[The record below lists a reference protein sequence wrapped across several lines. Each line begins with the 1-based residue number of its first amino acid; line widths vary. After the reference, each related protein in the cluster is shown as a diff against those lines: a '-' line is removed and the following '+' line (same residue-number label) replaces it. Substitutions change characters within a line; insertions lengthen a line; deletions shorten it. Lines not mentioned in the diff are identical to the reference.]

1 MKNSVSYQ
9 GDVWSLMGSCPEP
22 LYLYGTGD
30 GADKILDEMLRR
42 DIRPAG
48 IFVSEDFYRGQVF
61 RGFSVTTLSRLE
73 AEGAS
78 FAVVIAFGS
87 HLPELIR
94 RVKDIASRHRVF
106 IPDVPVAGDQ
116 LFDASFYQAHQ
127 KELQQVRGL
136 WADDISR
143 DVFDS
148 VLWYKLSGSPKHLFD
163 CVSPK
168 EEALALLYPKAPA
181 EPQSYVDLGAYRG
194 DTVHEFLS
202 LMTSFPDSQVS
213 PDAPYVTALEPD
225 PKTFRKLKEA
235 FESRPHTRLLNG
247 AAGES
252 SGEEPMVFGR
262 GRGSRAGQSPV
273 DQNRG
278 SHVGAGL
285 QTPGSRGS
293 HAGSSQIPASSKI
306 PMTPVYALDDLD
318 WPLPP
323 SYIKVDVEGAE
334 KETLLGAR
342 RLIQNCHPRLN
353 LALYHRSEDLFVLPL
368 LIHEM
373 APELKL
379 YLRRHDCFPCWDL
392 NLYAVPE

>member
-235 FESRPHTRLLNG
+235 FGSRPHTRLLNG

-262 GRGSRAGQSPV
+262 GRGS
-273 DQNRG
+273 
-278 SHVGAGL
+278 HV
-285 QTPGSRGS
+285 
-293 HAGSSQIPASSKI
+293 GSSQIPDSQGSHIGQTPDPSAPGVKVV
-306 PMTPVYALDDLD
+306 PVYSLDDLD

-323 SYIKVDVEGAE
+323 SYIKIDVEGAE
-334 KETLLGAR
+334 KEALLGVR

>member
-235 FESRPHTRLLNG
+235 FGSRPHTRLLNG

-262 GRGSRAGQSPV
+262 GRGS
-273 DQNRG
+273 
-278 SHVGAGL
+278 HV
-285 QTPGSRGS
+285 
-293 HAGSSQIPASSKI
+293 GSSQIPDSQGSHIGQTADPSAPGVKVV
-306 PMTPVYALDDLD
+306 PVYSLDDLD

-323 SYIKVDVEGAE
+323 SYIKIDVEGAE
-334 KETLLGAR
+334 KEALLGVR

>member
-9 GDVWSLMGSCPEP
+9 GDVWSLMGSSPEP

-116 LFDASFYQAHQ
+116 LFDASFYQAHK
-127 KELQQVRGL
+127 KELQQVSGL
-136 WADDISR
+136 WADDLSR

-194 DTVHEFLS
+194 DTVQEFLS
-202 LMTSFPDSQVS
+202 LMTSFPDSHVS
-213 PDAPYVTALEPD
+213 PDAHYVTALEPD

-235 FESRPHTRLLNG
+235 
-247 AAGES
+247 
-252 SGEEPMVFGR
+252 
-262 GRGSRAGQSPV
+262 
-273 DQNRG
+273 
-278 SHVGAGL
+278 
-285 QTPGSRGS
+285 S
-293 HAGSSQIPASSKI
+293 HASVEITVIIGITVVENIIRAAVRTACRSGMLIADQLGTAGRTAVSTQ
-306 PMTPVYALDDLD
+306 MLRFFFTPLQRFNI
-318 WPLPP
+318 
-323 SYIKVDVEGAE
+323 SGFR
-334 KETLLGAR
+334 TF
-342 RLIQNCHPRLN
+342 Q
-353 LALYHRSEDLFVLPL
+353 
-368 LIHEM
+368 
-373 APELKL
+373 
-379 YLRRHDCFPCWDL
+379 
-392 NLYAVPE
+392 

>member
-87 HLPELIR
+87 HLPELIQ
-94 RVKDIASRHRVF
+94 RVKDITFRHRVF

-116 LFDASFYQAHQ
+116 LFDASFYQAHK
-127 KELQQVRGL
+127 KELQKVRGL
-136 WADDISR
+136 WADDLSR

-194 DTVHEFLS
+194 DTVQEFLS

-213 PDAPYVTALEPD
+213 PNAHYVTALEPD

-235 FESRPHTRLLNG
+235 FGSRPHTQLLNG

-252 SGEEPMVFGR
+252 AGEEPMVFGR
-262 GRGSRAGQSPV
+262 GRGSHAGQSPV
-273 DQNRG
+273 DQNRD
-278 SHVGAGL
+278 SRAGAGL

-293 HAGSSQIPASSKI
+293 HVGGLQIPGSSKI
-306 PMTPVYALDDLD
+306 PVTPVYALDDLD
-318 WPLPP
+318 WSLPP
-323 SYIKVDVEGAE
+323 SYIKIDVEGAE
-334 KETLLGAR
+334 KEALLGAR

-373 APELKL
+373 APEHKL

>member
-225 PKTFRKLKEA
+225 PKTFRKLKVA
-235 FESRPHTRLLNG
+235 FGSHPHTRLLNG

-262 GRGSRAGQSPV
+262 GRGS
-273 DQNRG
+273 
-278 SHVGAGL
+278 HV
-285 QTPGSRGS
+285 
-293 HAGSSQIPASSKI
+293 GSSQIPDSQGSHIGQTPDPSAPGVKVV
-306 PMTPVYALDDLD
+306 PVYSLDDLD

-323 SYIKVDVEGAE
+323 SYIKIDVEGAE
-334 KETLLGAR
+334 KEALLGVR

>member
-94 RVKDIASRHRVF
+94 RVKDIASRHRMF

-136 WADDISR
+136 WADDLSR

-168 EEALALLYPKAPA
+168 EEALAMLYPKAPA

-194 DTVHEFLS
+194 DTVQEFLS

-213 PDAPYVTALEPD
+213 PDAHYVTALEPD

-235 FESRPHTRLLNG
+235 FGSRPHTRLLNG

-252 SGEEPMVFGR
+252 SGEEPMIIGR
-262 GRGSRAGQSPV
+262 GRGSRV
-273 DQNRG
+273 
-278 SHVGAGL
+278 
-285 QTPGSRGS
+285 
-293 HAGSSQIPASSKI
+293 GSSQIPDSSKI

-368 LIHEM
+368 LIHKM